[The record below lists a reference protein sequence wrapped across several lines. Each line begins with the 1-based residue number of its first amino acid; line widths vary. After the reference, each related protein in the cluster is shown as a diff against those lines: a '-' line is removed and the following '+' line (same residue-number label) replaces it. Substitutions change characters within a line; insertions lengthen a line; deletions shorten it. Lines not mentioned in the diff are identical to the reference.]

1 MVDVKQHVGIKVKA
15 ARRRLGLT
23 QAQLAEAID
32 KTVETI
38 SNIER
43 GHSLTS
49 IETLQ
54 LLSERLKVPLAE
66 FLEGLEKAR
75 SNDRRRVELEQKM
88 GLLLQSLPDQDTEL
102 ALDLIAVLARRRRRR
117 KPRGLSPATVWPG

>member
-1 MVDVKQHVGIKVKA
+1 MIDVKQHVGLRVKA
-15 ARRRLGLT
+15 ARQRLGLT
-23 QAQLAEAID
+23 QEQLAESVD

-54 LLSERLKVPLAE
+54 LISGKLDLPLAE
-66 FLEGLEKAR
+66 LFEGLERAR
-75 SNDRRRVELEQKM
+75 PNHRRRVELEQQV
-88 GLLLQSLPDQDTEL
+88 GALLESLPDQDTKL
-102 ALDLIAVLARRRRRR
+102 AFDLIAVLARRRNHRN
-117 KPRGLSPATVWPG
+117 GV

>member
-1 MVDVKQHVGIKVKA
+1 MVDLKQHVGIKVKA

-23 QAQLAEAID
+23 QEQLAKAIG

-54 LLSERLKVPLAE
+54 LVSMRLKVPLAE

-75 SNDRRRVELEQKM
+75 PSDRRRAELEQKM
-88 GLLLQSLPDQDTEL
+88 GHLLQPLLDQDVEL
-102 ALDLIAVLARRRRRR
+102 VIDLI
-117 KPRGLSPATVWPG
+117 TV

>member
-1 MVDVKQHVGIKVKA
+1 MIDVKQHVGIKVKA
-15 ARRRLGLT
+15 ARQKLGLT
-23 QAQLAEAID
+23 QEQLAEAIE

-54 LLSERLKVPLAE
+54 LMSQRLKVPLAA
-66 FLEGLEKAR
+66 FFEGLEKAR
-75 SNDRRRVELEQKM
+75 PNHRRRVELEQKM
-88 GLLLQSLPDQDTEL
+88 RLLLESLPDQDAEL
-102 ALDLIAVLARRRRRR
+102 ALDLIEVLARRRGRRN
-117 KPRGLSPATVWPG
+117 KPRQSPTVAR

>member
-1 MVDVKQHVGIKVKA
+1 MIDVKQHVGIKVKA
-15 ARRRLGLT
+15 ARQQLGLT
-23 QAQLAEAID
+23 QEQLAEAID

-54 LLSERLKVPLAE
+54 LISQRLKVPLAE
-66 FLEGLEKAR
+66 LFEGLEKAR
-75 SNDRRRVELEQKM
+75 PNHRHRVELEQKV
-88 GLLLQSLPDQDTEL
+88 GLLLQSLPDQDVAL
-102 ALDLIAVLARRRRRR
+102 AMDLVEVLARRGSHRN
-117 KPRGLSPATVWPG
+117 GQ

>member
-1 MVDVKQHVGIKVKA
+1 MIDVKQHVGLKVKA
-15 ARRRLGLT
+15 ARQKLGLT
-23 QAQLAEAID
+23 QEQLAEAID

-54 LLSERLKVPLAE
+54 VISNQLKVPLAAL
-66 FLEGLEKAR
+66 FEGLEKGR
-75 SNDRRRVELEQKM
+75 LNHRRRAELDQKM
-88 GLLLQSLPDQDTEL
+88 ELLLESLPDQDAEL
-102 ALDLIAVLARRRRRR
+102 ALELVEVLARHRRH
-117 KPRGLSPATVWPG
+117 

>member
-1 MVDVKQHVGIKVKA
+1 MIDVKQHIGIKVKA

-23 QAQLAEAID
+23 QARLAEAID

-88 GLLLQSLPDQDTEL
+88 ASS
-102 ALDLIAVLARRRRRR
+102 IAIVAR
-117 KPRGLSPATVWPG
+117 PGR